1 MPFLSEVPPSFLLT
15 GEGEL
20 SIIISIVNAPP
31 MGRAVRRERIIL
43 AQEILMTADGFAAMK
58 QELEELKTTKR
69 KEISEK
75 IRVARGFGDLSE
87 NSEYDEAKNEQAVV
101 EARILLLEEQLKHVK
116 IVEADD
122 ISSDVVSIG
131 CTVKILDMEFNEET
145 EYIIV
150 RSVETSGMNTITDES
165 PVGKALLGHKVG
177 DVVEVVAPG
186 GNFQFQVLAI
196 GK

>member
-1 MPFLSEVPPSFLLT
+1 MPFPGEVPPSFLLT

-101 EARILLLEEQLKHVK
+101 EARSLLLEEQLKQEQEENQELSSQLSDQEK
-116 IVEADD
+116 ASRAMDWFWQINEAYVLGRYSLCRDLIQELQD
-122 ISSDVVSIG
+122 TGLVDYLP
-131 CTVKILDMEFNEET
+131 KE
-145 EYIIV
+145 
-150 RSVETSGMNTITDES
+150 SVTDNGRFSPSGRYQEIYD
-165 PVGKALLGHKVG
+165 ALY
-177 DVVEVVAPG
+177 
-186 GNFQFQVLAI
+186 
-196 GK
+196 